1 MVVKKINMKLSIIVL
16 CYNFEKYIEQC
27 LLSILAQRTTFE
39 FEVLVRDDFSSDK
52 SSEIIKRVSKYNSNI
67 KFIEGSE
74 NIGFAKSY
82 KQLLDLSKGE
92 YVAYTDGDDYWTDL
106 YKLQKQCDF
115 LDSNSDYVLTC
126 TGYWQK
132 DENENF
138 VPSDPSS
145 WLCPVRRDINDD
157 IPSEYML
164 EANHS
169 HFGKLYRNLPHFFEY
184 MYDLPLLD
192 WPMNFELSLL
202 GKIKYLDYPTGVYRR
217 HSNGLMNSVRSQ
229 LTAGEQITTA
239 LKKRWDEI
247 KN

>member
-1 MVVKKINMKLSIIVL
+1 MVVRKINMKLSVIVL

-27 LLSILAQRTTFE
+27 LLSILAQRTTFD
-39 FEVLVRDDFSSDK
+39 FEILIRDDFSSDK
-52 SSEIIKRVSKYNSNI
+52 SSSIIKRIAFWNPNI
-67 KFIEGSE
+67 KFIEGTE

-82 KQLLDLSKGE
+82 KQLLDLSQGE
-92 YVAYTDGDDYWTDL
+92 YIAYTDGDDYWTNF

-115 LDSNSDYVLTC
+115 LDSNPDYVLTC

-138 VPSDPSS
+138 IPSEPNL
-145 WLCPVRRDINDD
+145 WLCPLQRDVDNNIL
-157 IPSEYML
+157 SEYML

-169 HFGKLYRNLPHFFEY
+169 HYGKLYRNVPHFFEY

-202 GKIKYLDYPTGVYRR
+202 GKIKYLNYPTGVYRK
-217 HSNGLMNSVRSQ
+217 HSQGLMNSVSSQ
-229 LTAGEQITTA
+229 LNAGEQIITI
-239 LKKRWDEI
+239 LKKRWNEI
-247 KN
+247 N